1 MRRLTNDYMANTLTI
16 SRNLI
21 QKNISA
27 LRLKGYLQ
35 VGAKLNKTYARPA
48 LSYVL
53 SELGINSFSK
63 QYALFSILMMDYQ
76 NH

>member
-21 QKNISA
+21 QKNISV

-35 VGAKLNKTYARPA
+35 AGAKLNKTYARPA

-53 SELGINSFSK
+53 SELVSGVNYFDRF
-63 QYALFSILMMDYQ
+63 ATTILSG
-76 NH
+76 